1 MQSGEPHDCTKKAEA
16 EEKSERPG
24 DLKGQQSAQRA
35 EEIALSRALRLAKEK
50 RAKIYTD
57 SAYAFGAAHV
67 EPGQWKRAGF
77 RAATNAHISKKKE
90 MGGLEKVLDDPN
102 EVSIIKCKGYSQAT
116 TLVAQGNQ
124 KADEAAK

>member
-50 RAKIYTD
+50 RVKIYTD
-57 SAYAFGAAHV
+57 SA
-67 EPGQWKRAGF
+67 
-77 RAATNAHISKKKE
+77 SKKKE
-90 MGGLEKVLDDPN
+90 MGGLEKVLDD
-102 EVSIIKCKGYSQAT
+102 
-116 TLVAQGNQ
+116 
-124 KADEAAK
+124 